1 MKIHEYQ
8 AKRIF
13 ADYQIPIPKE
23 ELAEVPD
30 EIRAKAEKIG
40 FPVVV
45 KAQVHV
51 GGRGKAGGI
60 KLVRDESELDAAIKI
75 LGMKIKGIEVKKVLI
90 SEAIEISSES
100 YLGFIVD
107 RSSKKIV
114 AMASGEGGVEIEEVA
129 KRSPEAIKKIT
140 IDPLLGIQAYQTRGL
155 ASFLYQDKEI
165 IKEAMAITEAL
176 FRIMVDKDC
185 SLIEINPL
193 VTTKDNRL
201 IALDAKINFDDNGL
215 FRHPEIE
222 ALRDL
227 DYEDRNEI
235 DARKAGLSYVRLDG
249 NIGCVVNGAGL
260 AMATM
265 DLVKHF
271 GEEPANFLDIGG
283 SSSPEKVRNA
293 LSILLRD
300 ENVKVILF
308 NIFGGITRCDDVA
321 QGILQ
326 AKDDLK
332 IDLPIVVRLT
342 GTNEDK
348 AREILKGTGL
358 LFASGME
365 EAAQLAIS
373 KLKGA

>member
-1 MKIHEYQ
+1 VKIHEYQ
-8 AKRIF
+8 AKKIF
-13 ADYQIPIPKE
+13 SEYGIPVPRE
-23 ELAEVPD
+23 ELAETP
-30 EIRAKAEKIG
+30 EQIRTTTQRLG

-60 KLVRDESELDAAIKI
+60 KVVRNESELDDALKI
-75 LGMKIKGIEVKKVLI
+75 LGLKIKGIEVKKVLV
-90 SEAIEISSES
+90 SEAIDIKSES
-100 YLGFIVD
+100 YLGFILD
-107 RSSKKIV
+107 RSSQKIV

-129 KRSPEAIKKIT
+129 KRRPEAIKKVM
-140 IDPLLGIQAYQTRGL
+140 IDPMLGIRSYQMRTL
-155 ASFLYQDKEI
+155 ATFLYQDKETV
-165 IKEAMAITEAL
+165 KEAMGIADAL
-176 FRIMVDKDC
+176 YRIMVDKDC

-193 VTTKDNRL
+193 VITGDGHL
-201 IALDAKINFDDNGL
+201 ISLDAKINFDDNGL
-215 FRHPEIE
+215 FRHSELE

-235 DARKAGLSYVRLDG
+235 DARKFGLSYVRLDG
-249 NIGCVVNGAGL
+249 KIGCVVNGAGL

-321 QGILQ
+321 RGILQ
-326 AKDDLK
+326 ARDDLK
-332 IDLPIVVRLT
+332 ISLPIVVRLT

-348 AREILKGTGL
+348 AQEILKDSGL
-358 LFASGME
+358 IFASGME
-365 EAAQLAIS
+365 EAARMAIS
-373 KLKGA
+373 RLRGE

>member
-8 AKRIF
+8 AKKIF
-13 ADYQIPIPKE
+13 SEYGIPVPRE
-23 ELAEVPD
+23 ELAETP
-30 EIRAKAEKIG
+30 EQIRTTTQRLG

-60 KLVRDESELDAAIKI
+60 KVVRNESELDDALKI
-75 LGMKIKGIEVKKVLI
+75 LGLKIKGIEVKKVLV
-90 SEAIEISSES
+90 SEAIDIKSES
-100 YLGFIVD
+100 YLGFILD
-107 RSSKKIV
+107 RSSQKIV

-129 KRSPEAIKKIT
+129 KRRPEAIKKVM
-140 IDPLLGIQAYQTRGL
+140 IDPMLGIRSYQMRTL
-155 ASFLYQDKEI
+155 ATFLYQDKETV
-165 IKEAMAITEAL
+165 KEAMGIADAL
-176 FRIMVDKDC
+176 YRIMVDKDC

-193 VTTKDNRL
+193 VITGDGHL
-201 IALDAKINFDDNGL
+201 ISLDAKINFDDNGL
-215 FRHPEIE
+215 FRHSELE

-235 DARKAGLSYVRLDG
+235 DARKFGLSYVRLDG
-249 NIGCVVNGAGL
+249 KIGCVVNGAGL

-321 QGILQ
+321 RGILQ
-326 AKDDLK
+326 ARDDLK
-332 IDLPIVVRLT
+332 ISLPIVVRLT

-348 AREILKGTGL
+348 AQEILKDSGL
-358 LFASGME
+358 IFASGME
-365 EAAQLAIS
+365 EAARMAIS
-373 KLKGA
+373 RLRGE